1 MAFETILHSGSF
13 NDYNG
18 DEIKVTFYRRV
29 DLNASPTS
37 LTFYVDGGTGTL
49 SIWSRVGDAELGDP
63 QVDWLHWGPATNREK
78 LVGCDYYKYTY
89 EITCDPN
96 NSGED
101 RTTEL
106 SVDIEGMGGVIITV
120 PVIQYNSEQD

>member
-1 MAFETILHSGSF
+1 MAVETILHSGSF
-13 NDYNG
+13 NDYDGNL
-18 DEIKVTFYRRV
+18 IKVTFYRRI

-37 LTFYVDGGTGTL
+37 MTFYSDGGTVNL
-49 SIWSRVGDAELGDP
+49 SIWSRVGDAELFDP
-63 QVDWLHWGPATNREK
+63 PASWLDWRQVSSEK

-101 RTTEL
+101 RT
-106 SVDIEGMGGVIITV
+106 SVFHVGIEGMGGVILNV
-120 PVIQYNSEQD
+120 PVIQYNSEQE

>member
-49 SIWSRVGDAELGDP
+49 SIWSRVGDAELFDP
-63 QVDWLHWGPATNREK
+63 TVNWLNWRQIRSEK

-89 EITCDPN
+89 EITCEAND
-96 NSGED
+96 SGED
-101 RTTEL
+101 RTGEFHIG
-106 SVDIEGMGGVIITV
+106 IEGMGGVIINV
-120 PVIQYNSEQD
+120 PVIQYNSEQE

>member
-18 DEIKVTFYRRV
+18 EEIKVTFYRRV

-37 LTFYVDGGTGTL
+37 LTFYVDGGTSTL
-49 SIWSRVGDAELGDP
+49 SIWSRVGDAILFDP
-63 QVDWLHWGPATNREK
+63 TVDWLSYRKISSEK

-89 EITCDPN
+89 EITCDAN
-96 NSGED
+96 TSGND
-101 RTTEL
+101 RTSEL
-106 SVDIEGMGGVIITV
+106 NIGIEGMGGVKITV
-120 PVIQYNSEQD
+120 PVIQYNSENN

>member
-18 DEIKVTFYRRV
+18 NEIVVTFYRRV

-37 LTFYVDGGTGTL
+37 MTFASDGGTVTM
-49 SIWSRVGDAELGDP
+49 SIWSRVGDAELFDP
-63 QVDWLHWGPATNREK
+63 TAEWLNYRQLRAEK
-78 LVGCDYYKYTY
+78 LVGCDYYKYIY
-89 EITCDPN
+89 EITCEPN

-101 RTTEL
+101 RTGEFH
-106 SVDIEGMGGVIITV
+106 VGIEGMGGVIINV
-120 PVIQYNSEQD
+120 PVIQYKAEQE

>member
-49 SIWSRVGDAELGDP
+49 SIWSRVGDAELFDP
-63 QVDWLHWGPATNREK
+63 TAEWLNYRQLRSEK

-101 RTTEL
+101 RTGEFHIG
-106 SVDIEGMGGVIITV
+106 IEGIGGVIITV
-120 PVIQYNSEQD
+120 PVIQYNSEQE

>member
-18 DEIKVTFYRRV
+18 EEIKVTFYRRV

-37 LTFYVDGGTGTL
+37 LTFYVNGGTSTL
-49 SIWSRVGDAELGDP
+49 SIWSRVGDAILFDP
-63 QVDWLHWGPATNREK
+63 TVDWLNYRKIRSEK

-89 EITCDPN
+89 EITCN
-96 NSGED
+96 ANTSGND
-101 RTTEL
+101 RTSEFNIG
-106 SVDIEGMGGVIITV
+106 IEGMGGVKITV
-120 PVIQYNSEQD
+120 PVIQYNSENN

>member
-18 DEIKVTFYRRV
+18 EEIKVTFYRRV

-37 LTFYVDGGTGTL
+37 LTFYVDGGTRTL
-49 SIWSRVGDAELGDP
+49 SIWSRVGDAILFDP
-63 QVDWLHWGPATNREK
+63 TVDWLNYRKIGSEK

-89 EITCDPN
+89 EITCN
-96 NSGED
+96 ANTSGDD
-101 RTTEL
+101 RTSEL
-106 SVDIEGMGGVIITV
+106 NIGIEGMGGVKITV
-120 PVIQYNSEQD
+120 PVIQYNSENN

>member
-1 MAFETILHSGSF
+1 MAVETILHSGSF

-18 DEIKVTFYRRV
+18 DEIKVTFFRRV

-49 SIWSRVGDAELGDP
+49 SIWSRVGDAELFDP
-63 QVDWLHWGPATNREK
+63 TVGWLNWRQIGSEK
-78 LVGCDYYKYTY
+78 LVGSDYYKYTY

-96 NSGED
+96 NSGD
-101 RTTEL
+101 KRTGEFHIG
-106 SVDIEGMGGVIITV
+106 IEGMGGVILNV
-120 PVIQYNSEQD
+120 PVIQYNSEQE

>member
-18 DEIKVTFYRRV
+18 EEIKVTFYRRV

-37 LTFYVDGGTGTL
+37 LTFYVDGGTRTL
-49 SIWSRVGDAELGDP
+49 SIWSRVGDAILFDP
-63 QVDWLHWGPATNREK
+63 TVDWLNYMKISSEK

-89 EITCDPN
+89 EITCDAN
-96 NSGED
+96 TSGDD
-101 RTTEL
+101 RTSEL
-106 SVDIEGMGGVIITV
+106 NIGIEGMGGVKITV
-120 PVIQYNSEQD
+120 PVIQYNSENN

>member
-18 DEIKVTFYRRV
+18 EEIKVTFYRRV

-37 LTFYVDGGTGTL
+37 LTYYKSGGAQIL
-49 SIWSRVGDAELGDP
+49 SIWSRAGDAELFDPPADWIWHRQVKAEEYGDY
-63 QVDWLHWGPATNREK
+63 H
-78 LVGCDYYKYTY
+78 KYTY

-96 NSGED
+96 NTGKERKVD
-101 RTTEL
+101 L
-106 SVDIEGMGGVIITV
+106 SVGIEGMGGVRITI
-120 PVIQYNSEQD
+120 PVIQYNTENN

>member
-18 DEIKVTFYRRV
+18 EEIKVTFYRRV

-37 LTFYVDGGTGTL
+37 LTFYVDGGTRTL
-49 SIWSRVGDAELGDP
+49 SIWSRVGDAILFDTT
-63 QVDWLHWGPATNREK
+63 VDWLNYRKISSEK

-89 EITCDPN
+89 EITCDAN
-96 NSGED
+96 TSGND
-101 RTTEL
+101 RTSEL
-106 SVDIEGMGGVIITV
+106 NIGIEGMGGVKITV
-120 PVIQYNSEQD
+120 PVIQYNSENN

>member
-18 DEIKVTFYRRV
+18 EEIKVTFYRRV

-37 LTFYVDGGTGTL
+37 LTFYVNSETRTL
-49 SIWSRVGDAELGDP
+49 SIWSRVGDAILFDP
-63 QVDWLHWGPATNREK
+63 TVDWLSYRKISSEK

-89 EITCDPN
+89 EITCSAN
-96 NSGED
+96 TSGND
-101 RTTEL
+101 RTSEL
-106 SVDIEGMGGVIITV
+106 NIGIEGMGGVKITV
-120 PVIQYNSEQD
+120 PVIQYNSENN

>member
-49 SIWSRVGDAELGDP
+49 SIWSRVGDAELFDP
-63 QVDWLHWGPATNREK
+63 TVDWLNYRQLRAEK

-89 EITCDPN
+89 EITCEVND
-96 NSGED
+96 SGED
-101 RTTEL
+101 RTGEFNIG
-106 SVDIEGMGGVIITV
+106 IEGMGGVIITV
-120 PVIQYNSEQD
+120 PVIQYNSEQE

>member
-18 DEIKVTFYRRV
+18 EEIKVTFYRRV

-37 LTFYVDGGTGTL
+37 LTFYVNSETRTL
-49 SIWSRVGDAELGDP
+49 SIWSRVGDAILFDP
-63 QVDWLHWGPATNREK
+63 TVDWLSYRKISSEK

-89 EITCDPN
+89 EITCN
-96 NSGED
+96 ANTSGND
-101 RTTEL
+101 RTSEL
-106 SVDIEGMGGVIITV
+106 NIGIEGMGGVKITV
-120 PVIQYNSEQD
+120 PVIQYNSENN

>member
-18 DEIKVTFYRRV
+18 EEIKVTFYRRV

-37 LTFYVDGGTGTL
+37 LTFYVDGGTRTL
-49 SIWSRVGDAELGDP
+49 SIWSRVGDAILFDP
-63 QVDWLHWGPATNREK
+63 TVDWLSYRKISSEK

-89 EITCDPN
+89 EITCDAN
-96 NSGED
+96 TSGND
-101 RTTEL
+101 RTSEL
-106 SVDIEGMGGVIITV
+106 NIGIEGMGGVKITV
-120 PVIQYNSEQD
+120 PVIQYNSENN

>member
-18 DEIKVTFYRRV
+18 EEIKVTFYRRV

-37 LTFYVDGGTGTL
+37 LTFYVNSETRTL
-49 SIWSRVGDAELGDP
+49 SIWSRVGDAILFDP
-63 QVDWLHWGPATNREK
+63 TVDWLSYRKISSEK

-89 EITCDPN
+89 EITCDAN
-96 NSGED
+96 TSGDD
-101 RTTEL
+101 RTSEL
-106 SVDIEGMGGVIITV
+106 NIGIEGMGGVKITV
-120 PVIQYNSEQD
+120 PVIQYNSENN

>member
-18 DEIKVTFYRRV
+18 EEIKVTFYRRV

-37 LTFYVDGGTGTL
+37 LTFYVNSETRTL
-49 SIWSRVGDAELGDP
+49 SIWSRVGDAILFDP
-63 QVDWLHWGPATNREK
+63 TVDWLSYRKISSEK

-89 EITCDPN
+89 EITCDAN
-96 NSGED
+96 TSGND
-101 RTTEL
+101 RTSEL
-106 SVDIEGMGGVIITV
+106 NIGIEGMGGVKITV
-120 PVIQYNSEQD
+120 PVIQYNSENN